1 MLNLLLNELK
11 QMGKMRR
18 IKGYKKM
25 SKKRLLNALDEL
37 ESAKR
42 LNNTKI
48 EKIKEELNKLR
59 DRFLGPKIKEI

>member
-11 QMGKMRR
+11 QMAKMRR

-48 EKIKEELNKLR
+48 EKIKEELNKLK

>member
-11 QMGKMRR
+11 QMAKMRR